1 MAVDIKDEER
11 FAQVIVPD
19 DQLSLAIG
27 KAGQNAR
34 LAAKLTNWKID
45 IKSESQFREMIQEL
59 QANGEEKEEAESE
72 EVADDVANVDET
84 NVEEA
89 NEVENVETSEE
100 NKDEE

>member
-1 MAVDIKDEER
+1 MLAVDIKEEEK

-45 IKSESQFREMIQEL
+45 IKSESQFRKMIEEM
-59 QANGEEKEEAESE
+59 NKE
-72 EVADDVANVDET
+72 
-84 NVEEA
+84 
-89 NEVENVETSEE
+89 EE
-100 NKDEE
+100 NKEE

>member
-72 EVADDVANVDET
+72 EVSDDVANVDET